1 LQESESLLWNS
12 SLLRGEG
19 RFPWRGGERRRTSAT
34 MLQSNPS
41 LPSAAQQLETWQVCC
56 PHPTALV
63 PSVPSLASS
72 SSRPLGACFSTPAS
86 SDSDRR
92 GNAEHKTAEP
102 RCGTKM
108 VGCSP
113 MFPPTTTSTTLQRH
127 LLHESVVRWGS
138 RQQRS
143 RRTIMG
149 SVGDACPSRMLAQ
162 KDAISRCVLR
172 LRGSSC
178 RVNREASRWSKA
190 RQPEARATASANI
203 KGGSDVAQPRV
214 VLCCPGNT
222 SPAQPYPILSPS
234 PRALTPH
241 HDRILSQHSLA
252 GGYEAYIPSPS
263 DPEQRT
269 KSPA

>member
-1 LQESESLLWNS
+1 MQESEFSALES
-12 SLLRGEG
+12 FSAS
-19 RFPWRGGERRRTSAT
+19 RGGEISVEGRVEEENIGN

-56 PHPTALV
+56 PHPTALA

-92 GNAEHKTAEP
+92 GNAEHKTADP

-149 SVGDACPSRMLAQ
+149 SVGDACP
-162 KDAISRCVLR
+162 KRCDFSV
-172 LRGSSC
+172 C
-178 RVNREASRWSKA
+178 
-190 RQPEARATASANI
+190 
-203 KGGSDVAQPRV
+203 VAVAGV
-214 VLCCPGNT
+214 VV
-222 SPAQPYPILSPS
+222 
-234 PRALTPH
+234 
-241 HDRILSQHSLA
+241 
-252 GGYEAYIPSPS
+252 
-263 DPEQRT
+263 
-269 KSPA
+269 